1 MSRQQETVMGTLG
14 RVLVIVHGALS
25 LAVLAWALGIYTHR
39 INWNAPQGGGA
50 NKEDSVY
57 ARQKAKAD
65 EYNVA
70 ADRAYTRW
78 SGNLLQVQA
87 LDRQRYPRR
96 AFYGTQLYL
105 VQTGQLNGKDVQN
118 PVQQLVNA
126 PDGYLDIRQM
136 TGRPPYEV
144 RAGVPADSIAGYE
157 RKMARLVEDIK
168 ASQVKN
174 DQAIAERE
182 VLNREIIG
190 TQMAKGLR
198 RRYNEQVEIMDRA
211 QAEDQYAANF
221 VTNRE
226 AEFGLF
232 KKRRDALTDRM
243 HELEKK
249 K

>member
-1 MSRQQETVMGTLG
+1 MGTLG
-14 RVLVIVHGALS
+14 KVLVIVHGALS

-50 NKEDSVY
+50 NKEESVY

-70 ADRAYTRW
+70 VDRAYTRW
-78 SGNLLQVQA
+78 SGNLFQVQA
-87 LDRQRYPRR
+87 LDQERYPRR
-96 AFYGTQLYL
+96 NFYGTQLYL
-105 VQTGQLNGKDVQN
+105 VQTGQLNGKDVPQ

-126 PDGYLDIRQM
+126 PNGFLDIRQVV
-136 TGRPPYEV
+136 GRPPYEV

-168 ASQVKN
+168 ASQVRN
-174 DQAIAERE
+174 DQALAERDA
-182 VLNREIIG
+182 LNREVIG
-190 TQMAKGLR
+190 TQQAKGLR

-211 QAEDQYAANF
+211 LAEDQYAATF

-232 KKRRDALTDRM
+232 KKRRDALTGRM
-243 HELEKK
+243 TELKK
-249 K
+249 